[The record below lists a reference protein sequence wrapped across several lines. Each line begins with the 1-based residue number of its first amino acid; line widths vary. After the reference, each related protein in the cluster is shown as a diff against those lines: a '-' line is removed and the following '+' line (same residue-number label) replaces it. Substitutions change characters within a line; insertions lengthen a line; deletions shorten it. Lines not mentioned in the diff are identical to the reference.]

1 MNNKNRIGNIY
12 EKALTRINRINFLIT
27 VITTIGL
34 LLLVTPSPIE
44 AAPGDLDP
52 TFGNGGK
59 VLTPI
64 GNSGG
69 SAAYDL
75 IFQSDGKIVVV
86 GFSNSGTSSVPNYDF
101 ALVRYN
107 PDGTLD
113 TSFGTGGK
121 VTTDF
126 GGTEDLGY
134 GVAIQSDG
142 KIVVVGGSNSSSAST
157 NFALARYNT
166 DGTLDSS
173 FGTGGKVITDF
184 AGGSDAANAV
194 AIQSNGKI
202 VAAGYSRASNVQG
215 DDFAVARYN
224 TDGTLD
230 NSFGT
235 GGKVIT
241 DFGGSFEFADEI
253 IIQSD
258 GKIIAAGVSG
268 NFVPGSGFRRKFAL
282 VRYNAD
288 GSLDTS
294 FGTGGKV
301 QTSIRLD
308 DTAYAAAIQAD
319 GKIVLAGFS
328 STGTA
333 ASSDFAAVRYNP
345 DGSLDNSFGTGG
357 IVLTDF
363 GGSGGDVARAV
374 VIQSNGK
381 IVVVG
386 ETGPSGNSDFA
397 LVRYNADGTLDS
409 SFGTGGKVITPVGS
423 STNDR
428 VNAAAVQA
436 DGKIVVV
443 GGSTTGT
450 FPSPTNTEFAVVRY
464 LGDAVAARTTPFDF
478 DGDGKA
484 DVSVFRPDNGTWYLL
499 NSTSGFTGVQ
509 FGASTDKIAPAD
521 YDGDGKT
528 DVAVYRSGTWYLQR
542 SQLGFLG
549 IAFGVA
555 TDIPMP
561 ADFTGDGRAELAV
574 FRPSDGG
581 WYIYNLV
588 NNQFNVIQFGQAG
601 DVPVAAD
608 YDGDGKA
615 DVAVF
620 RSGTWYIQRSRDGF
634 LGIAFGQSGDK
645 PVPADY
651 DGDGKTDVAVFRPSN
666 STWYLMR
673 SQLGFTGI
681 AFGFSTDIPTP
692 ADYDGDG
699 KADVAVFR
707 NGTWY
712 IQRSQ
717 AGFTGVAFGE
727 ANDKP
732 APTAFIP

>member
-34 LLLVTPSPIE
+34 LLLVTPSSIE

-52 TFGNGGK
+52 TFGNGGI
-59 VLTPI
+59 VITPV
-64 GNSGG
+64 GNF
-69 SAAYDL
+69 SAAYSL
-75 IFQSDGKIVVV
+75 AVQPDGKIVAA
-86 GFSNSGTSSVPNYDF
+86 GFSYSGTTSAPIYDF
-101 ALVRYN
+101 A
-107 PDGTLD
+107 
-113 TSFGTGGK
+113 
-121 VTTDF
+121 
-126 GGTEDLGY
+126 
-134 GVAIQSDG
+134 
-142 KIVVVGGSNSSSAST
+142 VV
-157 NFALARYNT
+157 RYNT

-173 FGTGGKVITDF
+173 FGTGGKVTTDF
-184 AGGSDAANAV
+184 GGEDVALAIAIQPDGKIVVAGDAGPSANKDFALARYNTDGTLDTSFGTGGKVVTPVSSLSDFANTV

-202 VAAGYSRASNVQG
+202 VVAGNSNSGTSAANFNY
-215 DDFAVARYN
+215 DFAVVRYN

-235 GGKVIT
+235 GGKVT
-241 DFGGSFEFADEI
+241 TNFGGNFETGNAVV
-253 IIQSD
+253 IQSD
-258 GKIIAAGVSG
+258 GKIIVAGISG
-268 NFVPGSGFRRKFAL
+268 TFTSGVGTTAGFAL
-282 VRYNAD
+282 ARYNMDGSLDTSFGAGGKVITPAGSSDDRATGAAIQTDGKIVVVGGSNTGTTSARNYDFAVFRYNTDGSLDSSFGAGGKVTTPIGSSDDFAHDVAIQSNGKIVVAGDKYNVGGGLDYDIALARYNTD

-301 QTSIRLD
+301 VTRISSSTDQ
-308 DTAYAAAIQAD
+308 AAAVAIQAD
-319 GKIVLAGFS
+319 GKIVVAG
-328 STGTA
+328 
-333 ASSDFAAVRYNP
+333 R
-345 DGSLDNSFGTGG
+345 
-357 IVLTDF
+357 
-363 GGSGGDVARAV
+363 GSGGV
-374 VIQSNGK
+374 
-381 IVVVG
+381 
-386 ETGPSGNSDFA
+386 
-397 LVRYNADGTLDS
+397 
-409 SFGTGGKVITPVGS
+409 
-423 STNDR
+423 
-428 VNAAAVQA
+428 
-436 DGKIVVV
+436 
-443 GGSTTGT
+443 
-450 FPSPTNTEFAVVRY
+450 AVVRY

-484 DVSVFRPDNGTWYLL
+484 DVSVFRPTNGGWYI
-499 NSTSGFTGVQ
+499 NQSMNGFTGIA
-509 FGASTDKIAPAD
+509 FGQTGDKIVPAD

-528 DVAVYRSGTWYLQR
+528 DVAVYRSGSWYIQR
-542 SQLGFLG
+542 SQLGFTG
-549 IAFGVA
+549 VAFGVA
-555 TDIPMP
+555 SDIPMP
-561 ADFTGDGRAELAV
+561 ADFTGDGRAEIAV

-620 RSGTWYIQRSRDGF
+620 RSGTWYIQQSQLGF
-634 LGIAFGQSGDK
+634 LGIAFGQSEDK

-651 DGDGKTDVAVFRPSN
+651 DGDGKTDLAVFRPSN

-732 APTAFIP
+732 APAAFIP

>member
-1 MNNKNRIGNIY
+1 MNKKQIESIY
-12 EKALTRINRINFLIT
+12 RKALMSINRRQFLTAVITIIGLVLLATPTRIK
-27 VITTIGL
+27 
-34 LLLVTPSPIE
+34 

-59 VLTPI
+59 VITPI
-64 GNSGG
+64 AGFGANDV
-69 SAAYDL
+69 AV
-75 IFQSDGKIVVV
+75 QPDGKIVVV
-86 GFSNSGTSSVPNYDF
+86 GTRNSATSGDSFDFSV
-101 ALVRYN
+101 VRYN
-107 PDGTLD
+107 TDGSLDNSFGTGGIVITDFGDTNDQAIAVALQPDGKIVVGGTSGSWTGNNAFTLARYNTNGTLD
-113 TSFGTGGK
+113 VSFGTGGK
-121 VTTDF
+121 VVTDF
-126 GGTEDLGY
+126 GGNRGAA
-134 GVAIQSDG
+134 GAIAIQP
-142 KIVVVGGSNSSSAST
+142 
-157 NFALARYNT
+157 
-166 DGTLDSS
+166 
-173 FGTGGKVITDF
+173 
-184 AGGSDAANAV
+184 
-194 AIQSNGKI
+194 NGKI
-202 VAAGYSRASNVQG
+202 VAAGYSGNFVSGVG
-215 DDFAVARYN
+215 TTSDLAVARYN

-230 NSFGT
+230 PSFGT

-241 DFGGSFEFADEI
+241 DLGGNSDFAEEV

-258 GKIIAAGVSG
+258 GKIIAAGVGG
-268 NFVPGSGFRRKFAL
+268 NFPPAADTRRFSL

-301 QTSIRLD
+301 I
-308 DTAYAAAIQAD
+308 TAIGNVSSASGAVIQAD
-319 GKIVLAGFS
+319 GKIVVAGWS
-328 STGTA
+328 NSGTF
-333 ASSDFAAVRYNP
+333 ASSVDFALVRYNP

-363 GGSGGDVARAV
+363 GSSGGDYALDV

-386 ETGPSGNSDFA
+386 ETGPSGSPDFA
-397 LVRYNADGTLDS
+397 VARYNTDGTLDS
-409 SFGTGGKVITPVGS
+409 SFGTGGKVITDFGS
-423 STNDR
+423 SSRDR
-428 VNAAAVQA
+428 AGGVAIQA

-443 GGSTTGT
+443 GSSFTGT
-450 FPSPTNTEFAVVRY
+450 GGQFIGQFAVVRY

-484 DVSVFRPDNGTWYLL
+484 DVSVFRPENGGWYI
-499 NSTSGFTGVQ
+499 NQSMNGFTGIA
-509 FGASTDKIAPAD
+509 FGQTGDKIVPAD

-528 DVAVYRSGTWYLQR
+528 DVAVYRSGSWYIQR
-542 SQLGFLG
+542 SQLGFTG
-549 IAFGVA
+549 VAFGTA

-581 WYIYNLV
+581 WYIFNLV

-620 RSGTWYIQRSRDGF
+620 RSGTWYIQRSQLGF

-651 DGDGKTDVAVFRPSN
+651 DGDGKTDLAVFRPSN
-666 STWYLMR
+666 GTWYLMR

-717 AGFTGVAFGE
+717 SGFTGVAFG
-727 ANDKP
+727 APTDKP
-732 APTAFIP
+732 APAAFIP

>member
-1 MNNKNRIGNIY
+1 MNTKKRIGNIY
-12 EKALTRINRINFLIT
+12 QKVLMSINRMHYLT
-27 VITTIGL
+27 AVITIAGL
-34 LLLVTPSPIE
+34 LFLATPSPIA

-64 GNSGG
+64 GNAGG

-75 IFQSDGKIVVV
+75 IFQQDGKIVVV
-86 GFSNSGTSSVPNYDF
+86 GLSNSGTTSTPNYDF

-107 PDGTLD
+107 TDGTLD
-113 TSFGTGGK
+113 NSFGTGGK

-126 GGTEDLGY
+126 GGTSDQA
-134 GVAIQSDG
+134 VAVALQPDG
-142 KIVVVGGSNSSSAST
+142 KIVVVGGSDSSSAST

-194 AIQSNGKI
+194 VIQSNGKI
-202 VAAGYSRASNVQG
+202 IAAGYSRTSNVQG
-215 DDFAVARYN
+215 DDFAVVRYN
-224 TDGTLD
+224 TDGSLD

-235 GGKVIT
+235 GGKVLT
-241 DFGGSFEFADEI
+241 DFGGSLEFADEI

-258 GKIIAAGVSG
+258 GKIIAAGTSG
-268 NFVPGSGFRRKFAL
+268 NFVSGSGFRRKFTL

-333 ASSDFAAVRYNP
+333 GSADFAAVRYNP

-357 IVLTDF
+357 TVLTDF
-363 GGSGGDVARAV
+363 GGSGSDVARAV

-386 ETGPSGNSDFA
+386 DTGSSSNRDFA
-397 LVRYNADGTLDS
+397 VARYNTDGSLDS
-409 SFGTGGKVITPVGS
+409 SFGTSGKVITPVGNS
-423 STNDR
+423 SNDL
-428 VNAAAVQA
+428 VNAADIQA

-484 DVSVFRPDNGTWYLL
+484 DVSVFRPTNGGWYI
-499 NSTSGFTGVQ
+499 NQSMNGFTGIA
-509 FGASTDKIAPAD
+509 FGQAGDKIVPAD

-528 DVAVYRSGTWYLQR
+528 DVAVYRSGSWYIQR
-542 SQLGFLG
+542 SQLGFTG
-549 IAFGVA
+549 VAFGVA

-620 RSGTWYIQRSRDGF
+620 RNGTWYIQRSQLGF

-651 DGDGKTDVAVFRPSN
+651 DGDGRTDLAVFRPSN
-666 STWYLMR
+666 GTWYLMR

-732 APTAFIP
+732 APAAFIP